1 MIVLILYIVV
11 FLFLS
16 GLLALVDAAVL
27 SVSRAETE
35 EMALQQKPGAAA
47 LKLVKQK
54 ITQAVVVT
62 VIVTNTINVL
72 GPILVGQAAEDRYGR
87 SVIGIITVIL
97 TLGTIIFS
105 EIIPKSLGTHY
116 APPISRIAAPPIVA
130 LTYALYPLVFLLEK
144 IAAFFQRGE
153 RQIGTE
159 MQIRSLVR
167 IGLRAGRIEEDEG
180 QLIQRAFVLNDR
192 TAESI
197 MTPLNKIV
205 SIPETASVRE
215 AAQVVFDH
223 EFSRYPVFGKTPDEV
238 RGMVL
243 SREILSALAEGRDR
257 EPVTSFLQAM
267 PRVKAE
273 KRSDTLLLLFR
284 DRQRHLATVHK
295 QGKTI
300 GLVTLEDVLEE
311 LVGEIEDEKDNPA
324 ERDMEDG
331 PPDPAAPTDS

>member
-1 MIVLILYIVV
+1 MLILLVYIVM

-27 SVSRAETE
+27 SVTRAETE
-35 EMALQQKPGAAA
+35 EMVIQGKPGAAA

-54 ITQAVVVT
+54 ITQAVVVI

-72 GPILVGQAAEDRYGR
+72 GPILVGQRATILYG
-87 SVIGIITVIL
+87 STVIGIITAVL
-97 TLGTIIFS
+97 TFGTIIFS

-116 APPISRIAAPPIVA
+116 APLISRMAAPVIVA
-130 LTYALYPLVFLLEK
+130 LTYGLYPLVILLEK
-144 IAAFFQRGE
+144 TAAFFQRGE
-153 RQIGTE
+153 RKIGTE
-159 MQIRSLVR
+159 TQIRSLVK

-192 TAESI
+192 TAEAI
-197 MTPLNKIV
+197 MTPLNKMV
-205 SIPETASVRE
+205 SLPETATVRE

-223 EFSRYPVFGKTPDEV
+223 EYSRYPVVGKTPDEV
-238 RGMVL
+238 KGMVL
-243 SREILSALAEGRDR
+243 SREILSALADGRDD
-257 EPVTSFLQAM
+257 EPVSSFVHSI

-273 KRSDTLLLLFR
+273 KRSDTLLLMFR
-284 DRQRHLATVHK
+284 DRQKHLATVHRE
-295 QGKTI
+295 GKTI

-324 ERDMEDG
+324 ERDMEDDSSSSVAS
-331 PPDPAAPTDS
+331 PDS